1 MCRKLLDLPT
11 TVRVPH
17 TAQGMKSPFEV
28 YNCRQPNIVRKRL
41 LLGER
46 KALEDSEEGENEFQ
60 IRSPRKNVGETVLF
74 RFAKITEKRATQF

>member
-1 MCRKLLDLPT
+1 MCRKLPDLPT

-17 TAQGMKSPFEV
+17 TAQGMKSPFQV

-46 KALEDSEEGENEFQ
+46 KASEDFKFQ
-60 IRSPRKNVGETVLF
+60 IRSPRKDILRREKTERET
-74 RFAKITEKRATQF
+74 TM

>member
-28 YNCRQPNIVRKRL
+28 YNCRQPDIVIVRKRL

-46 KALEDSEEGENEFQ
+46 KASEDSEFQ
-60 IRSPRKNVGETVLF
+60 IRSPRKDILRREKTERET
-74 RFAKITEKRATQF
+74 TM